1 MFAEDSLDQFLRQ
14 NTAAAAQAVE
24 SISEQEF
31 GQTETEKIVEH
42 ILSRF
47 EVSPLVLLED
57 QKVMDHE
64 EVQVDVTGDPLRHFR
79 DERGPHYVRGVRI
92 TVSIPYTGDMRLWQ
106 YRTNPFNWNPPRAH
120 IRSLGRDSEG
130 GHLDIVL
137 DLPVGQADNVSN
149 INQRIGE
156 TLNGV
161 TWFLQQSWG
170 QVQGYNQN
178 LRTQVCQIVENR
190 RTRLGKRF
198 ELAKALNIPLRQN
211 LGAPDVTQLTMKKRI
226 VKSLPT
232 KPNAPTESAINDHD
246 YENILRIIRH
256 EGRTFET
263 TPDTYAIHD
272 EEGLR
277 NIILAHLN
285 GHYEG
290 DATGETFR
298 RAGKTDIR
306 IEDRSRAA
314 FVAECKVWR
323 GPNEITEA
331 VDQLLRYLTWRDCKA
346 ALVIF
351 NQKVAEFAGIQTKLP
366 DVLSGHAQSLSKISV
381 AEVGEWRFKLRSTD
395 DPDRIVTVHVFLFN
409 LYVARSPR
417 RRRVPNDRQSRRIR
431 RSQK

>member
-1 MFAEDSLDQFLRQ
+1 MRDFPPLLFAEDSLDQFLQQ

-24 SISEQEF
+24 SIPEQQF
-31 GQTETEKIVEH
+31 GQTETDNIIEH

-64 EVQVDVTGDPLRHFR
+64 EVQVDVTGDPRRFFR
-79 DERGPHYVRGVRI
+79 DERGPHFVRGVRI
-92 TVSIPYTGDMRLWQ
+92 TVSIPFTGDARLWT
-106 YRTNPFNWNPPRAH
+106 YRTNSFNWNPPHAN
-120 IRSLGRDSEG
+120 IRSLGRDSDG
-130 GHLDIVL
+130 GYLDIVL
-137 DLPVGQADNVSN
+137 ELPFDLAENASI
-149 INQRIGE
+149 INQEIGNR
-156 TLNGV
+156 LNGI
-161 TWFLQQSWG
+161 TWYVQQSSG

-178 LRTQVCQIVENR
+178 LRTQVRQIVENR

-198 ELAKALNIPLRQN
+198 ELAKALNIPLRQKP
-211 LGAPDVTQLTMKKRI
+211 GAPDVTQLTMKKRI

-232 KPNAPTESAINDHD
+232 KPNAPTEPAISDHE

-263 TPDTYAIHD
+263 TPATYAIHD

-277 NIILAHLN
+277 DIILAHLN

-290 DATGETFR
+290 DASGETFR

-306 IEDRSRAA
+306 IEDKSRAA

-323 GPNEITEA
+323 GPKEITEA
-331 VDQLLRYLTWRDCKA
+331 VDQLLSYLTWRDGKA

-366 DVLSGHAQSLSKISV
+366 DVLSGHPQSLSKISV
-381 AEVGEWRFKLRSTD
+381 AEVGEWRFKLRSAD

-409 LYVARSPR
+409 LYVAKKPA
-417 RRRVPNDRQSRRIR
+417 
-431 RSQK
+431 KKTGAK

>member
-1 MFAEDSLDQFLRQ
+1 MRDLPPLLFAEDSLDQFLQQ
-14 NTAAAAQAVE
+14 NTTAAAQAVE
-24 SISEQEF
+24 SIPEQQF
-31 GQTETEKIVEH
+31 GQTETDNLVEH

-64 EVQVDVTGDPLRHFR
+64 EVQVDVTGDRSRHFR

-92 TVSIPYTGDMRLWQ
+92 TVSIPYTGDSRLWQ

-130 GHLDIVL
+130 GHLEIVL
-137 DLPVGQADNVSN
+137 DLPFDQAENVSN

-178 LRTQVCQIVENR
+178 FRTQVRQIVENR

-198 ELAKALNIPLRQN
+198 ELARALNIPLRQKP
-211 LGAPDVTQLTMKKRI
+211 GAPDVTQLTIKKRI

-232 KPNAPTESAINDHD
+232 KPNAPAEPAISDHE

-263 TPDTYAIHD
+263 TPATYAVHD

-277 NIILAHLN
+277 DILLAHLN

-290 DATGETFR
+290 DAAGETFR

-306 IEDRSRAA
+306 IEDKNRAA

-323 GPNEITEA
+323 GPKEITEA
-331 VDQLLRYLTWRDCKA
+331 VDQLLSYLTWRDCKA

-351 NQKVAEFAGIQTKLP
+351 NQKIKEFSGIQTKLP
-366 DVLSGHAQSLSKISV
+366 GVLSDHPKFLSKINV
-381 AEVGEWRFKLRSTD
+381 TEVGEWRFKFRSAD
-395 DPDRIVTVHVFLFN
+395 DPDRLVTVHVFLFN
-409 LYVARSPR
+409 LYVAKKPA
-417 RRRVPNDRQSRRIR
+417 N
-431 RSQK
+431 KTGAN